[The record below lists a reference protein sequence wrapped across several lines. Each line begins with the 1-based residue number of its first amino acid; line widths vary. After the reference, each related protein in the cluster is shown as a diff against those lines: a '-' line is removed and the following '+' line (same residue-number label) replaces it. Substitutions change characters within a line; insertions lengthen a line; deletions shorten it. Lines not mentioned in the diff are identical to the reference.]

1 MSEFGKKKLEQSM
14 KEIGQIYPVIKSQY
28 GKILDGKH
36 RKEVNPNCREEIVNV
51 KDEVDELRIRVHV
64 NLIRRKVSD
73 EEKREWVREARE
85 IFRKRHGRE
94 GTVREIAE
102 LLGIDKMIVNRYDV
116 LSNVVSSDTTCK
128 PINVEPE
135 IAAKV
140 KQVPISEAF
149 KEVEPNSVDLILTD
163 PPYAYDKLEVW
174 SYLSQFA
181 AHALKAGKLLIT
193 YSGKAYLPEIY
204 HRLNQHLD
212 YIWTVALIHIS
223 NQRTYFP
230 KLKIFERWKPLLI
243 FAKPTYTPTKFFED
257 IIIGSGRE
265 KDLHP
270 HAQALNE
277 AIEIIEKFTDKNDLV
292 VDPFCGSGTVLK
304 AAQQTERRFLGFDVD
319 ETSIQKTLL
328 RLQVS

>member
-1 MSEFGKKKLEQSM
+1 VSLKKSV
-14 KEIGQIYPVIKSQY
+14 KEVGQIFPVIKDQY
-28 GKILDGKH
+28 GNILDGRH
-36 RKEVNPNCREEIVNV
+36 RKQVDPNWKETIVEV
-51 KDEVDELRIRVHV
+51 KDEVEALRIRVHA
-64 NLIRRKVSD
+64 NLVRRKVSN

-85 IFRKRHGRE
+85 IFRRKYGRE

-102 LLGIDKMIVNRYDV
+102 LLGTHQMFVNRYDV
-116 LSNVVSSDTTCK
+116 LSNVVTSVTTCK
-128 PINVEPE
+128 SINVEPE

-140 KQVPISEAF
+140 KQVPISECF

-163 PPYAYDKLEVW
+163 PPYAYEKLEVW
-174 SYLSQFA
+174 TYLSKFA
-181 AHALKAGKLLIT
+181 AHALKPGKLLIT

-204 HRLNQHLD
+204 RRLNQHLD
-212 YIWTVALIHIS
+212 YIWTIALIHTS

-243 FAKPTYTPTKFFED
+243 FAKPTYTPTRFFED

-270 HAQALNE
+270 HAQALKE
-277 AIEIIEKFTDKNDLV
+277 AIEIIERFTDKNDLV

-304 AAQQTERRFLGFDVD
+304 AAQLTERRFLGFDID
-319 ETSIQKTLL
+319 ETAIQKTLL
-328 RLQVS
+328 RLQGELE